1 GRPPADPEK
10 FPRCISK
17 LYSYLDPV
25 TSKVLLCDQ
34 CPPGTAVKRHCSTEE
49 PTVCAPCPE
58 KCFAEQWHWGDSC
71 QHCTSVCKERQIVQR
86 ECNSTHDR
94 LCECIPGYH
103 LVVEFCV
110 RHTAC
115 SPGFGVII
123 TLNYFKTEI
132 LYTEILKYFTFS
144 DHLSPF

>member
-1 GRPPADPEK
+1 MCFARAYQEIPK
-10 FPRCISK
+10 YQHR
-17 LYSYLDPV
+17 DPV

-34 CPPGTAVKRHCSTEE
+34 CPPGTAVERHCHTEE

-58 KCFAEQWHWGDSC
+58 KRFAEQWHWGDSC
-71 QHCTSVCKERQIVQR
+71 QHCTSVCKERQIVRR

-115 SPGFGVII
+115 SPGFGVIVQGKY
-123 TLNYFKTEI
+123 TYF
-132 LYTEILKYFTFS
+132 
-144 DHLSPF
+144 LSTMC